1 MKQIMAPHVQQI
13 NVKPDIRGEVGLPK
27 MPINTANV
35 TFSGIDGDYNRF
47 RKKKKDN
54 DPDMAIMII
63 STDILFELNQEGWPV
78 QPGDLGENL
87 TLSGMDYGSIE
98 PGQQYKIGDVTLEI
112 SFICDPCSNLYALPY
127 VGEDR
132 GPEFIKTLM
141 NRRGW
146 YARVLTPGIMKPGDG
161 VALLK

>member
-13 NVKPDIRGEVGLPK
+13 NVKPDIQGEVGLPK

-98 PGQQYKIGDVTLEI
+98 PGQRYKIGDVTLEI

-146 YARVLTPGIMKPGDG
+146 YSRVLTSGIMKRGDG
-161 VALLK
+161 VSLLK

>member
-13 NVKPDIRGEVGLPK
+13 NVKPDIQGEVGLPK
-27 MPINTANV
+27 LPINIANV

-78 QPGDLGENL
+78 QPGDLGENV

-141 NRRGW
+141 NRCGW
-146 YARVLTPGIMKPGDG
+146 YARVLTPGTMKPGDG
-161 VALLK
+161 VALLQ

>member
-1 MKQIMAPHVQQI
+1 MKQIMVPHVQQI
-13 NVKPDIRGEVGLPK
+13 NVKPDIQGEVGLPK
-27 MPINTANV
+27 MPINIANV

-54 DPDMAIMII
+54 DPDMAIMIL
-63 STDILFELNQEGWPV
+63 SMDILFELNQEGWPV

-87 TLSGMDYGSIE
+87 TLSGMDYGFIE

-127 VGEDR
+127 VEEDR

>member
-1 MKQIMAPHVQQI
+1 MKQLMAPHVQQI
-13 NVKPDIRGEVGLPK
+13 NVKPDIQGEVGLPK

-78 QPGDLGENL
+78 QPGDLGENV

-127 VGEDR
+127 VGEDH
-132 GPEFIKTLM
+132 GMEFIKTLM

-161 VALLK
+161 VALLQ

>member
-13 NVKPDIRGEVGLPK
+13 NVKPDIQGEVGLPK